1 MHIEISTDS
10 NIGGSYNLSTH
21 VKELVQN
28 ALGHFADRI
37 TRIEVHLSDA
47 NAGKSGQDDKH
58 CMIEA
63 RLEGRQ
69 PTAVTHA
76 AATLEKAAKG
86 AADKMKRSLDSTIG
100 RLRDGQ

>member
-1 MHIEISTDS
+1 MLIEISTDS
-10 NIGGSYNLSTH
+10 NIGGSDRLSAH
-21 VKELVQN
+21 IKELVQN
-28 ALGHFADRI
+28 ALGHFAGRI

-69 PTAVTHA
+69 PAAVTHA

-86 AADKMKRSLDSTIG
+86 AADKMKRSLDTTIG
-100 RLRDGQ
+100 RLRDSQ